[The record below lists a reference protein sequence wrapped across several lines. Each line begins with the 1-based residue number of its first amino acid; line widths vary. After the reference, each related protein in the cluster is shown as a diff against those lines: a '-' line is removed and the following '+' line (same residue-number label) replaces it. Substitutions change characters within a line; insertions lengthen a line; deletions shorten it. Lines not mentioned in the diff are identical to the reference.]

1 MPAALKGQ
9 SREFTILGGGN
20 KLHLKGKS
28 GRYQLQLKRQSRETT
43 ILGGNKSSA
52 ITVKGQLRET
62 TILGGKIAGAI
73 KGTVRR
79 DRELQEHISS
89 GSNVGKVK
97 GIPHY
102 LELFS
107 VGCQI

>member
-1 MPAALKGQ
+1 MQRGKLKTGGKKSIANHPLATQFFYSAWASLGGKMPAALKGQ

-52 ITVKGQLRET
+52 I
-62 TILGGKIAGAI
+62 
-73 KGTVRR
+73 KGTVT
-79 DRELQEHISS
+79 
-89 GSNVGKVK
+89 
-97 GIPHY
+97 
-102 LELFS
+102 
-107 VGCQI
+107 